1 MLASLKQWW
10 ATPLIG
16 IGGALLAEIANWPL
30 PWIVGSML
38 AVIIVRCSGWL
49 IAEIPNG
56 RKSGQWLIATSI
68 GLHFTQPVAQ
78 EIFSHFLLMLAAA
91 FLTLILALAG
101 ISFMRRQGMDL
112 TTAYFAFMP
121 ANFAEMIQ
129 LGMRYKAN
137 VSQIAAAHSI
147 RLVLIV
153 LSVPPSMFL
162 LAHLSPADTV
172 QTRLPADWIWL
183 GPMLAGG
190 VLIAILWKRV
200 GLPNP
205 WMFGP
210 MTLCALLTATF
221 DLRTALP
228 MELSQYGQLMI
239 GCALGSF
246 FDRSFFRRS
255 PAYLLKVVIFTLCMI
270 AGTLL
275 FAWGFGALSGL
286 PELTMA
292 LGMMPGSSTE
302 MYLTAEALHL
312 GAGVVTAM
320 QIMRL
325 VVVMLCAEPVLKL
338 WLAHESEE
346 QNNEGFG

>member
-1 MLASLKQWW
+1 MLNSLKTWW
-10 ATPLIG
+10 ATPLVG
-16 IGGALLAEIANWPL
+16 IAGALLAKLADWPL
-30 PWIVGSML
+30 PWIIGSML
-38 AVIIVRCSGWL
+38 AVIVVRCSGWL

-56 RKSGQWLIATSI
+56 RKSGQWMIATSI

-78 EIFSHFLLMLAAA
+78 EIFSHFPLMLAAA
-91 FLTLILALAG
+91 VLTLLLALAG
-101 ISFMRRQGMDL
+101 IAVMRHQGMTL

-129 LGMRYKAN
+129 LGARYRAD

-153 LSVPPSMFL
+153 LSVPPAMFL
-162 LAHLSPADTV
+162 LMHLAPDAV
-172 QTRLPADWIWL
+172 VATRPPADWHWL
-183 GPMLAGG
+183 GTLLAGG
-190 VLIAILWKRV
+190 VLVALLWKRL

-210 MTLCALLTATF
+210 MTLCAVVTASF

-228 MELSQYGQLMI
+228 VELSQYGQLMI

-246 FDRSFFRRS
+246 FDRAFFRRS
-255 PAYLLKVVIFTLCMI
+255 PRYLLKVVVFTLCMI
-270 AGTLL
+270 AGTLV
-275 FAWGFGALSGL
+275 FAWGFGALSGF
-286 PELTMA
+286 PILTLA

-312 GAGVVTAM
+312 GAGMVTAM

-325 VVVMLCAEPVLKL
+325 VVVMLCAEPILKL
-338 WLAHESEE
+338 WLAR
-346 QNNEGFG
+346 QDQDNG